1 MPVDTDFDL
10 DVSFP
15 QTATNCEQKQTRT
28 VQNREQNDTSHAYR
42 NVGDLI
48 VESKTLKD
56 QVSKRT
62 ATGTRIPEECSY
74 VFGSTDTMSAWIA
87 NDKNKNVEI
96 WWKGVKLTKVTSAT
110 VITAYVFNGFK
121 YMKSG
126 KELNKGQMDDNGHS
140 YLYSKICRTAL

>member
-1 MPVDTDFDL
+1 MPVETDFDL
-10 DVSFP
+10 DVPFP

-48 VESKTLKD
+48 IESKSLKN

-62 ATGTRIPEECSY
+62 ATGTRLPEECSY
-74 VFGSTDTMSAWIA
+74 VFGHSTTMSAWIA
-87 NDKNKNVEI
+87 NDKNKKFEI
-96 WWKGVKLTKVTSAT
+96 WWKGVKLTTVTPTT
-110 VITAYVFNGFK
+110 VITEYVFNGFK

-126 KELNKGQMDDNGHS
+126 KELNKGQMDNDGHS